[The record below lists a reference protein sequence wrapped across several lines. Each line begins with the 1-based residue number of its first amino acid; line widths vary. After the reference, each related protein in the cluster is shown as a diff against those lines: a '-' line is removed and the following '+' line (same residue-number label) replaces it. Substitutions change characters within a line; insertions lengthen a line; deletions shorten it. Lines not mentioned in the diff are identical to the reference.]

1 MKRSEE
7 KLAEQNAKIIE
18 LQSIIETQDNALQKL
33 QIKWDGNGQYSPC
46 LCIRIHGVQYNEI
59 DYTNVINKVERCCDE
74 IVVKFDSNEIDRFH
88 YIGNPVFET
97 DSKQKV
103 GSIMVNFKSWESRTA
118 FYKARPIL

>member
-1 MKRSEE
+1 M
-7 KLAEQNAKIIE
+7 
-18 LQSIIETQDNALQKL
+18 
-33 QIKWDGNGQYSPC
+33 
-46 LCIRIHGVQYNEI
+46 CIRIHGVQYNEN

-74 IVVKFDSNEIDRFH
+74 IGVKFDSNEIGRFH

-103 GSIMVNFKSWESRTA
+103 GSIMVNIKSWESRTA